1 MESKHK
7 PLLIVLA
14 GPNGSGKTSLTKQLL
29 KHEWLQECVYINPDE
44 IAEKEF
50 AGWNNYESIVKA
62 AQKAEHLRNSLLSE
76 NRSIVFETV
85 FSSHEKIEFV
95 LRAKQQGYF
104 IRIFFICTDSPV
116 INAERIMSRVVLGGH
131 EVPMSKIIS
140 RYSKSIINCAHIAS
154 LIDRLYVYDNS
165 RHLEK
170 PTLLFRAVDG
180 KLVKQYLSI
189 NDWANPIYHSLG

>member
-44 IAEKEF
+44 IAEKEY

-140 RYSKSIINCAHIAS
+140 RYSKSIINCA
-154 LIDRLYVYDNS
+154 
-165 RHLEK
+165 
-170 PTLLFRAVDG
+170 
-180 KLVKQYLSI
+180 
-189 NDWANPIYHSLG
+189 PILQV